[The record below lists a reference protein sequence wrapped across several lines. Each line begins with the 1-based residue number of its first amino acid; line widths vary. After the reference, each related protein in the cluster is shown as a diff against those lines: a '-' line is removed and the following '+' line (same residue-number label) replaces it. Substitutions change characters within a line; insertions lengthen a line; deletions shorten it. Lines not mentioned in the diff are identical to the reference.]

1 MGAQSD
7 ISEGEAEFSVL
18 WWILL
23 GVFCLGLGIGV
34 TSTLVWLRIRQ
45 WCGSRARIDH
55 QVSSQSLWP
64 PGWRSV
70 VIRALRFIRK
80 RRKISLAFSNYRT
93 KPLKHSPSLESSW
106 ADQPSQAWTA
116 RKRAEG
122 LVPLREGPAF
132 RHGAHRSRAQFDN
145 DLG

>member
-1 MGAQSD
+1 MGTVWRRGRFWLKSHLSCFDCRWGHCAWVRNRTVVRVKPNSRSCGGYSLESSAWD
-7 ISEGEAEFSVL
+7 WGSVC
-18 WWILL
+18 
-23 GVFCLGLGIGV
+23 GVG
-34 TSTLVWLRIRQ
+34 
-45 WCGSRARIDH
+45 
-55 QVSSQSLWP
+55 
-64 PGWRSV
+64 
-70 VIRALRFIRK
+70 
-80 RRKISLAFSNYRT
+80 LAFSNYRT

-132 RHGAHRSRAQFDN
+132 RHGARAQFDN